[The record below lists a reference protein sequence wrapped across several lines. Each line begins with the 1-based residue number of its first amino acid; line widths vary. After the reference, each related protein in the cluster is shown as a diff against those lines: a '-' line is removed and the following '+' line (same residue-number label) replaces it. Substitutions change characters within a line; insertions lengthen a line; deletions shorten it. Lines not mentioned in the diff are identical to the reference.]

1 MHFRIMKAASTSFF
15 LLVFLLISCGESPH
29 KSGQDLQK
37 AGYEAISISREG
49 ASGFPGDSLKT
60 FSNFKTDLAKKLT
73 TALREKGAP
82 GAIEVCS
89 MASPEAEKA
98 HSGNAS
104 VYRISDRPRN
114 PDHAPDEFEMAV
126 IQMWK
131 SRKSEGKEIGPV
143 HFQSEKH
150 EYVMSPIPLHADF
163 CLQCHG
169 SAEEI
174 QPATSQAI
182 AELYPEDQATGYKK
196 GELRGAFVARRALQ

>member
-1 MHFRIMKAASTSFF
+1 MKAATTSLF
-15 LLVFLLISCGESPH
+15 LLLFFLISCGEPAY
-29 KSGQDLQK
+29 KSGEDLQK
-37 AGYEAISISREG
+37 AGYDSISISREG
-49 ASGFPGDSLKT
+49 ASGYSEDSLKT

-73 TALREKGAP
+73 AALREKGAP

-89 MASPEAEKA
+89 MASPEAEKT
-98 HSGNAS
+98 HSGKAK

-131 SRKSEGKEIGPV
+131 SRKAEGQEIGPV
-143 HFQSEKH
+143 HFRSEKD

-174 QPATSQAI
+174 KPETSKAI
-182 AELYPEDQATGYKK
+182 AALYPEDQATGYKK
-196 GELRGAFVARRALQ
+196 GELRGAFVARRPVQK